1 MLKALTS
8 TAGRLWANWLRS
20 WRRAAPEL
28 VLPEPAPEPAA
39 DYEPLER
46 LVLTDGVCRT
56 LFEEYDAHR
65 QSNRG
70 DEETGWI
77 LMGHRSAREAL
88 ALATLPAGAER
99 EAGIAHV
106 RFNAEAQALASRILR
121 QEDRQLGI
129 LGVVHTHPGSLRHP
143 SNGDYQGD
151 CEWVKLLRGRE
162 GIFAIGTADGEGE
175 HDNALV
181 AFQPKEHSQCYLGLR
196 FTWYALAQG
205 DRAYRTL
212 PIQLTI
218 GPDLARPLHEV
229 WPSIEAHANRLD
241 RLCRRL
247 ARVRFEVLGEEKE
260 ATLHLVLSLD
270 KETSVRVFLHPKRPE
285 YCVVRK
291 GQWLVSDDHEPL
303 VDRGVYLMLAS
314 LAEE

>member
-1 MLKALTS
+1 MLLALTR
-8 TAGRLWANWLRS
+8 TAQRLWANWLRS
-20 WRRAAPEL
+20 WERAAPAV
-28 VLPEPAPEPAA
+28 VLPQPAPEITTP
-39 DYEPLER
+39 YEPLDR

-56 LFEEYDAHR
+56 LFEEYHEHR
-65 QSNRG
+65 KSKRG

-77 LMGHRSAREAL
+77 LMGHRHEREAL

-106 RFNAEAQALASRILR
+106 RFNSEAQALASRILR

-162 GIFAIGTADGEGE
+162 GIFGIGTADGEGDGKE
-175 HDNALV
+175 NTLV

-196 FTWYALAQG
+196 FTWYALAEG

-218 GPDLARPLHEV
+218 GPDLARPLHDL

-241 RLCRRL
+241 HLCRRL
-247 ARVRFEVLGEEKE
+247 SRVRFEVVEEQQR
-260 ATLHLVLSLD
+260 ATLHLVLNIDKTTSL
-270 KETSVRVFLHPKRPE
+270 RVVLHPKRPE
-285 YCVVRK
+285 YCLVRK
-291 GQWLVSDDHEPL
+291 GEWLVSDDHEPL

-314 LAEE
+314 LAE